1 MNKERGPAT
10 DAMAELLED
19 IADSGAL
26 LAYAYAM
33 EAEAA
38 ERYEELAD
46 QLALHNNGDVAELFA
61 KLAVIEGK
69 HAEEMARR
77 GSEFHVGRRAPWAY
91 RWLDPEGPEVIPV
104 SELHYRITPYA
115 ALSLA
120 LYNEQRARDFYALLA
135 ARSPSEEVRRL
146 AETFVAEEQEHVA
159 LIEAWLEK
167 FPEPEPDWADDPD
180 PATSQ

>member
-1 MNKERGPAT
+1 MSKKREALG
-10 DAMAELLED
+10 DAIAELLED
-19 IADSGAL
+19 VADSGAL

-46 QLALHNNGDVAELFA
+46 QLARHNNGDVAELFA

-69 HAEEMARR
+69 HAEEMVQR
-77 GSEFHVGRRAPWAY
+77 GSEFRVTRRAPWAY
-91 RWLDPEGPEVIPV
+91 RWLDPEGPEVVPV

-115 ALSLA
+115 ALTLA

-146 AETFVAEEQEHVA
+146 AEGLATEEEEHVA
-159 LIEAWLEK
+159 LIEAWLKK
-167 FPEPEPDWADDPD
+167 FPEPEPDWAEDPD
-180 PATSQ
+180 PPQSQ